1 MFFSFMSLSR
11 LSAFFCNF
19 ARNSII
25 HHKDY
30 TIIYMCTHEINIPRP
45 DIASHGMLTITLNDL
60 RFYAHHGVLPQEREV
75 GAEFVLNLCLYIDE
89 HDAQGALFADQLNHT
104 INYAEAYDIASHEM
118 QKPSALLE
126 HVCTRI
132 AQALIRKFSML
143 RKVDVSLT
151 KCMPPINGYTGQGV
165 TVRYS
170 LKRELVAW
178 DFDGTIADTSA
189 GIVRTMTATFNEM
202 GWTVP
207 STQAI
212 CRTIGL
218 PLVQSI
224 AQLAHIDAASEANLQ
239 AVNTYRRLF
248 EKVGNKNVTL
258 FPGIKEE
265 MERQHRSGRFVAI
278 ATSRGHESVDA
289 LCRTL
294 GIRHCIDYIVACED
308 VSTHKPHPA
317 PIHLL
322 CKQANVHPTDVTVI
336 GDTTFD
342 ILMGRN
348 AQAGH
353 CIGVAWGNHSSQ
365 ELLDAGADYVVDKF

>member
-1 MFFSFMSLSR
+1 MCSKEIK
-11 LSAFFCNF
+11 
-19 ARNSII
+19 SIL
-25 HHKDY
+25 
-30 TIIYMCTHEINIPRP
+30 PP
-45 DIASHGMLTITLNDL
+45 IATNGMLTITLNNL

-89 HDAQGALFADQLNHT
+89 QDAQGALFADQLNDT
-104 INYAEAYDIASHEM
+104 INYAEAYEIVSQQMHI
-118 QKPSALLE
+118 PSALLE
-126 HVCTRI
+126 HVCARI
-132 AQALIRKFSML
+132 AKSLIRKFDTL

-165 TVRYS
+165 TVNYS
-170 LKRELVAW
+170 LQRELVAW

-189 GIVRTMTATFNEM
+189 GIIRTMTATFHEM
-202 GWTVP
+202 GWKRP
-207 STQAI
+207 SDAEI

-224 AQLAHIDAASEANLQ
+224 AQLAHLDAKSEMNMK
-239 AVNTYRRLF
+239 AVDTYRRLF
-248 EKVGNKNVTL
+248 EEVGNKNVTL

-278 ATSRGHESVDA
+278 ATSRGHESVDS
-289 LCRTL
+289 LCRDL

-317 PIHLL
+317 PIQLL
-322 CKQANVHPTDVTVI
+322 CQLSHVHPSDVTVI

-353 CIGVAWGNHSSQ
+353 CIGVAWGNHSTQ
-365 ELLDAGADYVVDKF
+365 ELLDAGADRVIERF